1 MDNFN
6 NRDGEED
13 IFAMMRQP
21 EGGTEVGGAED
32 NRAEDG
38 SQFLNDS
45 GPGMEVDQRDEAQTS
60 VECNDDSQI
69 GGHPRSGEVY

>member
-6 NRDGEED
+6 NRDSED
-13 IFAMMRQP
+13 DILAMIRQP
-21 EGGTEVGGAED
+21 EGGVED
-32 NRAEDG
+32 D

-45 GPGMEVDQRDEAQTS
+45 GAGMEVDQRDEAQTS